1 MKFTTIT
8 AKAVPVYVDNID
20 TDTLI
25 PKQYLKSTE
34 KTGFADALFDPWRY
48 DEQQNPI
55 PDFAL
60 NQPEYQGAQI
70 LVAGDN
76 FGCGSSREHA
86 AWALQDYGFR
96 VVIAGS
102 YSPIFYMNWLNNGN
116 LPIKLS
122 KEERDELA
130 ALSPETPVTVD
141 LEQQTVT
148 ADGKVYPFTI
158 EESWRERL
166 LEGTDAISRTLKF
179 ADAIDAYE
187 NNRPGYWRD

>member
-1 MKFTTIT
+1 MKFTSIT
-8 AKAVPVYVDNID
+8 TTAVPIPVDNID

-48 DEQQNPI
+48 DLDMNPI
-55 PDFAL
+55 PDFPL
-60 NQPEYQGAQI
+60 NQKEYEGAQI
-70 LVAGDN
+70 LLAGEN

-116 LPIKLS
+116 LPIKLEKS
-122 KEERDELA
+122 ERE
-130 ALSPETPVTVD
+130 ALVALDPQTPITVD
-141 LEQQTVT
+141 LEKQTVT
-148 ADGKVYPFTI
+148 ADGRTFSFAI
-158 EESWRERL
+158 EETWKQRL

-179 ADAIDAYE
+179 EPEIRAYE
-187 NNRPGYWRD
+187 DSRPAYWRE